1 MPAASPD
8 SHFALFDGDDGGAQL
23 FTGWRRTLSFD
34 ADADFAEA
42 FAEIEAATAAGEWVA
57 LLADY
62 ALGACFETRAAGEGA
77 AVQAPGRTP
86 VLRAAV
92 FGRAERLTAQALAVF
107 LAGRLAALPEAAR
120 TAGVADVAAGLGPE
134 AYAAAV
140 RRIKQWIGDGDCYQI
155 NFTFPLAC
163 RLYGD
168 PLALYAALR
177 ARQPVRYGG
186 YLATPETR
194 LLSLSPELFF
204 ERRGARVWTRPMKGT
219 APRGATPAD
228 DARRRDALLASAK
241 ERAENVMIVDLL
253 RNDLG
258 RLAAPGK
265 VRVEAL
271 CEAEAYPTLW
281 QMVST
286 VAADVPG
293 ASLFDL
299 FRALFPCGSITGAP
313 KIRAMQ
319 LIAELETPP
328 RGLYTGAFGWIAPGG
343 DCRFNVAIRT
353 LEIAEP
359 DSETPSDPP
368 VETRAE
374 GRVPG
379 LSARLGVGSG
389 IVIDADPAREYAECL
404 LKANFLTGF
413 DPGFELIET
422 LRLENGRYP
431 RLALHL
437 ERLQASARALGF
449 ACAAAEIA
457 ARLVATAE
465 SHPVGV
471 YRVRLT
477 LAHGGA
483 CALRCAPLAA
493 DEGLPWRAVLA
504 GEALDAGDYL
514 LRHKTTARAR
524 YDRAL
529 AALPADVFDALFLNT
544 RGEVCEGAR
553 SNVFVER
560 GGMLLTPP
568 LASGLLPGV
577 LRREL
582 IESGRAVE
590 CVLRVDDLRA
600 APTIYL
606 GNALRGLITV
616 RLEP

>member
-1 MPAASPD
+1 MLAARPD
-8 SHFALFDGDDGGAQL
+8 SHFALFDGDDGGAL
-23 FTGWRRTLSFD
+23 LLTDWRRTLSFA
-34 ADADFAEA
+34 ADADFPAA
-42 FAEIEAATAAGEWVA
+42 FAEIEASTAAGEWVA

-62 ALGACFETRAAGEGA
+62 ALGACFETRAAGGGA
-77 AVQAPGRTP
+77 AAQAPGHAP
-86 VLRAAV
+86 VLRAAI
-92 FGRAERLTAQALAVF
+92 FGRAERLTAPELAAF
-107 LAGRLAALPEAAR
+107 LAGRLAALPEPAR
-120 TAGVADVAAGLGPE
+120 AAGVADVAAGLGPA

-219 APRGATPAD
+219 APRGATPAE
-228 DARRRDALLASAK
+228 DAQRRDALLASAK

-319 LIAELETPP
+319 LIAELEAPP

-359 DSETPSDPP
+359 DSETL
-368 VETRAE
+368 AE
-374 GRVPG
+374 ERVAAPG

-422 LRLENGRYP
+422 LRLEDGRYP

-457 ARLVATAE
+457 ARLAAMAE

-471 YRVRLT
+471 HRVRLT

-493 DEGLPWRAVLA
+493 GEGLPWRAVLA

-514 LRHKTTARAR
+514 LRHKTTARSR

-529 AALPADVFDALFLNT
+529 AALPAGVFDAIFLNT

-553 SNVFVER
+553 SNVFVAR
-560 GGMLLTPP
+560 GDVLLTPP

-590 CVLRVDDLRA
+590 SVLTVDDLRA

-606 GNALRGLITV
+606 GNALRGLTEA
-616 RLEP
+616 RLAP